1 MLINLL
7 ALIVKFYEI
16 VDIGLYWLVWCL
28 LCVDNVRQYIVY
40 IEPTS
45 RHDALMTT
53 TCSDNDSTFRLNLAR
68 LQANSGYIFQ
78 LHFDVWLGMSCLKVG
93 P

>member
-40 IEPTS
+40 TEPTS
-45 RHDALMTT
+45 RHDALMIT
-53 TCSDNDSTFRLNLAR
+53 TCSDNDSAEAWPVYAPSAFLAYFSSKVFFYLFPKSFR
-68 LQANSGYIFQ
+68 
-78 LHFDVWLGMSCLKVG
+78 
-93 P
+93 